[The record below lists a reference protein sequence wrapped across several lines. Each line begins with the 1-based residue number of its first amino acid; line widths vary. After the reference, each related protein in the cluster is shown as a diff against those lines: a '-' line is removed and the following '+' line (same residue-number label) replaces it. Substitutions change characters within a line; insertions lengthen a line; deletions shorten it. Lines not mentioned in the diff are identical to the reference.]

1 MASVS
6 ERPRHGPGLHFDV
19 EKGASLSAF
28 AERTVRQGFVRK
40 VFGLLAVQLALTTV
54 IAGSFVASTAIKAF
68 VAANPWVLMLSMLTA
83 FGILLVLTLS
93 SSARQSH
100 PMNLLLLFAFTA
112 AEGVLVGAAS
122 AASRTDIVLLAFG
135 LTAGITAAMTA
146 YALTTKNDLT
156 MSGAALYS
164 CLWGLLLAGLV
175 GLFVRTSAFNIMLS
189 ALGAVLFS
197 VYIAYDVQ
205 CLLGGEHKYAVS
217 PDEYVL
223 GAIAIYLDIINLFM
237 HILRLLNEANRN

>member
-1 MASVS
+1 MATAF
-6 ERPRHGPGLHFDV
+6 ERPQHSRGLGFDV
-19 EKGASLSAF
+19 EKGAALNAF

-40 VFGLLAVQLALTTV
+40 VFGLLAAQLALTTV
-54 IAGSFVASTAIKAF
+54 IAGTCVASTAAKAF
-68 VAANPWVLMLSMLTA
+68 MAANPWVLMLSMLTGFA
-83 FGILLVLTLS
+83 ILLVLTLS

-100 PMNLLLLFAFTA
+100 PTNLVLLFAFTA

-135 LTAGITAAMTA
+135 LTAGITMAMTV
-146 YALTTKNDLT
+146 YALTTKNDMT

-175 GLFVRTSAFNIMLS
+175 GVFVRTSAFNIVLS
-189 ALGAVLFS
+189 ALGAVVFS

-223 GAIAIYLDIINLFM
+223 GAIAIYLDVINLFM
-237 HILRLLNEANRN
+237 HILRLLNE